1 MANRFI
7 LLFILATASLF
18 ASSCSKDYV
27 KIDEKLITNYI
38 SDQKIN
44 DAQRIGSGL
53 YYVPVSPVPTGT
65 RATVGKTVS
74 VLYTGMLLNGKVFDS
89 TSSRGNTPFEF
100 VLGRGEVI
108 SGWDQGIGMMRKGE
122 KAILLIPSALGYG
135 ERGAPPTIPANA
147 VLRFDVELVDV
158 R

>member
-1 MANRFI
+1 MANR
-7 LLFILATASLF
+7 LLLFFILAIASLF
-18 ASSCSKDYV
+18 SASCTKDYV

-38 SDQKIN
+38 SDQKIA

-53 YYVPVSPVPTGT
+53 YYVPVSPAPTGT

-89 TSSRGNTPFEF
+89 TSSRQNQPFEF
-100 VLGRGEVI
+100 VIGRGEVI
-108 SGWDQGIGMMRKGE
+108 KGWDQGIALMRKGE

-135 ERGAPPTIPANA
+135 DRGTGPIPANS

-158 R
+158 K